1 MVLQK
6 INQLETWGKLGWSG
20 LSGGG
25 EEMLVH
31 ELMLVHEREMM
42 GCENL
47 CRGSCSDRKLMLW
60 ADWENE

>member
-31 ELMLVHEREMM
+31 ELMLVHERCWAVRTST
-42 GCENL
+42 GGL
-47 CRGSCSDRKLMLW
+47 ALTGS
-60 ADWENE
+60 